1 MLKALLVAI
10 QSESAME
17 ELMSTAF
24 RAILEGTQEVPPND
38 STASGLGTVIFDS
51 TEIAAS
57 YLFQVEGVDYGPA
70 AGLPPQTPT
79 PSTMLPTRIF
89 TMRREAQTGSLSSGR
104 SARLTTPTILL
115 LRLMRMARGR

>member
-1 MLKALLVAI
+1 MLKALLMAMHA
-10 QSESAME
+10 ESAME

-57 YLFQVEGVDYGPA
+57 YSF
-70 AGLPPQTPT
+70 
-79 PSTMLPTRIF
+79 RIE
-89 TMRREAQTGSLSSGR
+89 RDPGSAYR
-104 SARLTTPTILL
+104 HR
-115 LRLMRMARGR
+115 